1 MNGERTEMVH
11 ALSGLLEAVAARLRS
26 LTHSRIGR
34 LVSDRQGVA
43 AIEFALIVPLML
55 AMCLVTW
62 ELALAIDTSRKVG
75 RAGSTIGDLVAQ
87 QSTMTQDEL
96 EAIMGIG
103 SVTIQ
108 PYNRSDPIITV
119 TAIEITA
126 GEDEGDAPEANVVWS
141 RELVGRDANGV
152 NEFNNGALPGTS
164 TDVPEQL
171 NVAGSF
177 LIRVVSEL
185 GYLPVI
191 SWEGDQ
197 KAALGLKAARSVYD
211 FGETYYLR
219 PRVSQRIACD
229 DCYD

>member
-1 MNGERTEMVH
+1 MNGERKAMVH
-11 ALSGLLEAVAARLRS
+11 ILSALLEAVTMRWPMLAR
-26 LTHSRIGR
+26 TRIGR

-87 QSTMTQDEL
+87 QPTITQGEL

-108 PYNRSDPIITV
+108 PYNRSDPTITV

-126 GEDEGDAPEANVVWS
+126 GEDEGDAPEATVAWS
-141 RELVGRDANGV
+141 RKLVGKDANGD
-152 NEFNNGALPGTS
+152 NEFEDGAPPGTS
-164 TDVPEQL
+164 TEVPERL
-171 NVAGSF
+171 NVPGSF

-191 SWEGDQ
+191 SWEGDK
-197 KAALGLKAARSVYD
+197 KAALGLGATRSVYD
-211 FGETYYLR
+211 FDETYYLR
-219 PRVSQRIACD
+219 PRVSQSIACD
-229 DCYD
+229 DCYE

>member
-1 MNGERTEMVH
+1 MSAERTDMVYI
-11 ALSGLLEAVAARLRS
+11 LSSLLKAAWGRIS
-26 LTHSRIGR
+26 AHSRVRCLI
-34 LVSDRQGVA
+34 SDRQGVA
-43 AIEFALIVPLML
+43 AIEFALVVPLML

-75 RAGSTIGDLVAQ
+75 RAGSSIGDLVAQ
-87 QSTMTQDEL
+87 QPAITQDEL

-108 PYNRSDPIITV
+108 PYNRSDPVVTV

-126 GEDEGDAPEANVVWS
+126 GEAEGDAPEAQVVWS
-141 RELVGRDANGV
+141 RELVGKDASGD
-152 NEFNNGALPGTS
+152 NEFQNGAMPGTS
-164 TDVPEQL
+164 VEVPENL

-177 LIRVVSEL
+177 LIRVKSEL

-197 KAALGLKAARSVYD
+197 KASLGLKATRSVYD
-211 FGETYYLR
+211 FNETYYLR

-229 DCYD
+229 DCYE